1 MMRKTKMNTS
11 TTASMIDGKIENAV
25 DHAAIR
31 AHDAVDRAVA
41 SVNPMVERVSAAAQD
56 TVTRVQSTAQTVLHV
71 PDQCMNDVRLQVRE
85 RPLAS
90 LGLVALAV
98 WVASRFWPR

>member
-1 MMRKTKMNTS
+1 MNTQ
-11 TTASMIDGKIENAV
+11 TTAGMIDGKIENAV
-25 DHAAIR
+25 DRAATR

-71 PDQCMNDVRLQVRE
+71 PDQWMNDVRLQVRE
-85 RPLAS
+85 RPLVS
-90 LGLVALAV
+90 LGMVALAV